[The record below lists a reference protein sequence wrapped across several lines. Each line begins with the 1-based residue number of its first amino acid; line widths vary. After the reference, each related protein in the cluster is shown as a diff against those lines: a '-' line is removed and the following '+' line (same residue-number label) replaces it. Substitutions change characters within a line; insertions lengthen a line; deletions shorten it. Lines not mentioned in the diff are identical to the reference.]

1 LHLQIE
7 FTNPINS
14 DQTRKELKPFTVSA
28 VYCDGLETMI
38 EHCLAADAQA
48 ARDHVLMQTGGAV
61 IIASVFAGHLNEPD
75 AIVRYVGQ
83 DSSAEEEADSSIG
96 ERV

>member
-1 LHLQIE
+1 MQ
-7 FTNPINS
+7 NPIDS
-14 DQTRKELKPFTVSA
+14 DETRKELKPFTVSA

-38 EHCLAADAQA
+38 EHCLASDAQA
-48 ARDHVLMQTGGAV
+48 ARDQVIMKTGGAV

-75 AIVRYVGQ
+75 AIVHYVGQ
-83 DSSAEEEADSSIG
+83 VSPEEEADSSRG

>member
-1 LHLQIE
+1 MQ
-7 FTNPINS
+7 NPSDS
-14 DQTRKELKPFTVSA
+14 DQPQKELKPFTVSA

-48 ARDHVLMQTGGAV
+48 ARDQVIMKTGGAV

-75 AIVRYVGQ
+75 AVVRYVGQ
-83 DSSAEEEADSSIG
+83 DSPTEEEADSSRG

>member
-1 LHLQIE
+1 MQ
-7 FTNPINS
+7 NPSDS
-14 DQTRKELKPFTVSA
+14 DQKQKELKPFTVSA
-28 VYCDGLETMI
+28 VYSDGLETMI

-48 ARDHVLMQTGGAV
+48 ARDQVIMRTGGAV

-75 AIVRYVGQ
+75 AVVRYVGR
-83 DSSAEEEADSSIG
+83 DSPEEEADGSSC